1 MNRVKDLSNVEEITY
16 VPDSE
21 TLFMQEIR
29 QYPLLTSEQQK
40 SLLEIVR
47 NGNEKRRKAA
57 IDRLIVCNLRLV
69 ASIASKYKNYGVD
82 FMDLVMEGTIGL
94 KTGIERF
101 DNTLGYEL
109 STYASTWIKQAIC
122 RYIDEHNSTIRIPVH
137 MKDRLRKYGKS
148 IRVLTAKLG
157 REPSLDEIS
166 KDMKLTKDDIEEMIL
181 LNPQILSLDMEIDDD
196 ESTTLVDTISDSNS
210 ISPEK
215 NVEKIMLRERIS
227 KLMDTLNER
236 TRLILELR
244 YGFKN
249 DVCMTL
255 EQVGKKL
262 GITRER
268 VRQIENIGL
277 KTLKVKAKDL
287 KNCLFD

>member
-1 MNRVKDLSNVEEITY
+1 MTY

-21 TLFMQEIR
+21 TLFMREIK

-40 SLLEIVR
+40 VLLKIVSC
-47 NGNEKRRKAA
+47 GSEKRRKAA

-69 ASIASKYKNYGVD
+69 ASIASKYKNYGVV
-82 FMDLVMEGTIGL
+82 FMDLVMEGIIGL
-94 KTGIERF
+94 KTGIEKF
-101 DNTLGYEL
+101 DYTLGYEL
-109 STYASTWIKQAIC
+109 STYATNWIRQAIC
-122 RYIDEHNSTIRIPVH
+122 RYIDDHNSTIRVPVH
-137 MKDRLRKYGKS
+137 MKDRLRKYRKS
-148 IRVLTAKLG
+148 IRDLTAKLG
-157 REPSLDEIS
+157 REPSIEEIS
-166 KDMKLTKDDIEEMIL
+166 NDMKLTKDNIEEMIL

-196 ESTTLVDTISDSNS
+196 ESTTLIDTISDSNN

-215 NVEKIMLRERIS
+215 NVEKIMLCERMS

-244 YGFKN
+244 YGFKD

-277 KTLKVKAKDL
+277 KTLEAKAKDL
-287 KNCLFD
+287 RSYLLD